1 MSFGISD
8 SDREILNW
16 AKTMKEQQAANPQGE
31 TKPAANPQGDTNNY
45 SQLDNRI
52 TNIEKNINPKISLEI
67 LKLKGDLEKES
78 KSTVDEIEKVNAVN
92 RLQIKG
98 LNTEDGNLRKLIKK
112 NINARKALRA
122 EVTVLQNQ
130 VKKVAN
136 HVGLKL

>member
-45 SQLDNRI
+45 SQLNKRI
-52 TNIEKNINPKISLEI
+52 TTLENINPKFSLEI
-67 LKLKGDLEKES
+67 LKLQGDLKKES
-78 KSTVDEIEKVNAVN
+78 DEIKKVNEVN

-98 LNTEDGNLRKLIKK
+98 LNKKDTDLRILIDE
-112 NINARKALRA
+112 NRNAREALRT

-130 VKKVAN
+130 VKTVAN
-136 HVGLKL
+136 KMGLKL